1 MDFIHEGRASGVV
14 AHRLLQ
20 SGFKVNALR
29 TNDTLLYDEW
39 KHLDAAVLKAA
50 QARLL
55 GIADLQTRG
64 LTYNIPEG
72 LGKTVIG
79 YQDQSDVEDASISMD
94 GITRGERD
102 RPEYDMNYMPLP
114 IIHKDFSFS
123 AREIQASR
131 QGNMPLDT
139 SMAELAAR
147 KVAEQAET
155 LLFQGSGDYTFG
167 GGTIF
172 GYQDFTNRNTVT
184 LGTNW
189 DASAA
194 DGATILADVL
204 AMKQASIDDRYF
216 GPWMLYIPTAY
227 ETKLDDDFK
236 ANSDKSIR
244 QRVLEVSGIQDI
256 KVADFLTANNVILVQ
271 MTSDVVRVVEG
282 LPITTVQW
290 DSDGGMKINFK
301 VMTIL
306 VPQIRAD
313 QTNKCGV
320 IHLAA

>member
-1 MDFIHEGRASGVV
+1 MDFIHQGKASGVV
-14 AHRLLQ
+14 AARLLA
-20 SGFKVNALR
+20 SNFDVNSLR

-39 KHLDAAVLKAA
+39 KHIDAAVIKAA
-50 QARLL
+50 QERLV

-64 LTYNIPEG
+64 LTYSVPEG
-72 LGKTVIG
+72 LGKTVIA
-79 YQDQSDVEDASISMD
+79 YQDQSDVDDASLSMD

-102 RPEYDMNYMPLP
+102 RPEYDINYMPLP

-131 QGNMPLDT
+131 QGSMPLDT

-147 KVAEQAET
+147 KVAEMAES

-167 GGTIF
+167 GGTIQ
-172 GYQDFTNRNTVT
+172 GYEDFDFRNSVT

-194 DGATILADVL
+194 TGATILADVL
-204 AMKQASIDDRYF
+204 AMKQASIDDRYY
-216 GPWMLYIPTAY
+216 GPWVLYIPTAY

-236 ANSDKSIR
+236 AATDKSIR
-244 QRVLEVSGIQDI
+244 SRIMEVSGLLDI
-256 KVADFLTANNVILVQ
+256 KVADFLTANNVIMVQ
-271 MTSDVVRVVEG
+271 MTSDVVRVVEA

-290 DSDGGMKINFK
+290 DSDGGMQVNFK

-306 VPQIRAD
+306 VPQLRAD
-313 QTNKCGV
+313 QTDKCGI